1 MHKVRGTELLGDS
14 GIKIILK
21 ELLPPRPLGWYG
33 VPAYA
38 HLGAFCL
45 LGKWE
50 GLDTMTEEQIKFICK
65 WLIENSSREFTDLQ
79 KETLKRAVDSSKN
92 WEELL
97 LVAAASR
104 GM

>member
-21 ELLPPRPLGWYG
+21 ELLPQASGLVRCAGLCTLGG
-33 VPAYA
+33 V
-38 HLGAFCL
+38 L
-45 LGKWE
+45 LVG
-50 GLDTMTEEQIKFICK
+50 GMGRLDTMTEEQIKFICK

>member
-1 MHKVRGTELLGDS
+1 
-14 GIKIILK
+14 
-21 ELLPPRPLGWYG
+21 
-33 VPAYA
+33 
-38 HLGAFCL
+38 
-45 LGKWE
+45 
-50 GLDTMTEEQIKFICK
+50 MTEEQIKFICK

-97 LVAAASR
+97 LVVAASR